1 MKLRLAR
8 GFIAGL
14 IVCFGAISAFGDG
27 ITLTAEQQALFDSA
41 REKAARLKAYVDSRP
56 TMTYNKRLALTALL
70 TAEYTFVYLEQDIA
84 GNSKIDEAIADQ
96 TNDDWE
102 REIDHGWLANY
113 PQGCLEHLHRV
124 LDHALAAVDDPAG
137 DRGPVFDPIAAE
149 MDRAVPYGNTVRLGD
164 RPVFPYGM
172 CFFTSP
178 KAVDAKYGE
187 RSCKIFDVMGGTATV
202 PGNLQRSTSHTLN
215 PAKAR
220 YVAEQVAR
228 ADELDLL
235 LSPWIGQKGTGWIGK
250 QFPEFLVSRTMIEYD
265 ISHPA
270 GMALVEGFFYGL
282 GRAHAAANTGGI
294 PRLYIMFNEPH
305 YSIEK
310 DSWNGAPIS
319 PPGMDQFRD
328 WLQAKYGTIDK
339 LNASWDT
346 KWKSFA
352 AVEIDTPLDPAL
364 RGTPVWY
371 DAMRFN
377 MDRFTDFFRT
387 ERDMIRAGDPGALTT
402 IKLMGHCLSG
412 DSRNHG
418 LDHEALCRI
427 QDVLGSDL
435 TFKSYLAQPPWR
447 RKKMDFRYIDSN
459 WAREAMFYDF
469 CRSICPDKAFFDSE
483 FHGLPSAL
491 DAHPMTPEEWVRSGL
506 WAMHIAGVD
515 IVNAWCYLRDA
526 EGRINPNWE
535 LHSEF
540 SNDPAALFTFAKT
553 MHEIND
559 LAGLV
564 VAFQNIEPDVYLYYC
579 EDSAIQDPDYMPR
592 VSDVYTTLYYNGI
605 ETRFVTANM
614 LREGF
619 RPDGLLIVPQ
629 PTFLSDDEAAVL
641 LRAMQSGETIYL
653 GGDLGEHD
661 SEGHPRATALKLPAS
676 VVRQE
681 TLDLTPVKALP
692 SVATKTKVTV
702 EAESEVPGLLWRNV
716 RYRGKEYIFCLNMLS
731 VPATVHIQAESLR
744 EFADGRVVPC
754 AARFELRPGCM
765 KLLRVEK

>member
-1 MKLRLAR
+1 MLSRLVSILLA
-8 GFIAGL
+8 IAFFF
-14 IVCFGAISAFGDG
+14 VGAFPIQAEG
-27 ITLTAEQQALFDSA
+27 ITLTPEQESLLASA
-41 REKAARLKAYVDSRP
+41 GEKAARLKAYVDSRP

-84 GNSKIDEAIADQ
+84 GKSKIDEAITDQ
-96 TNDDWE
+96 TNDEWE

-124 LDHALAAVDDPAG
+124 LDETLAAIADPAG
-137 DRGPVFDPIAAE
+137 DRGEVFDPIAAE
-149 MDRAVPYGNTVRLGD
+149 MDRAVPHGNHVRLGD

-178 KAVDAKYGE
+178 KAVDAKYGD
-187 RSCKIFDVMGGTATV
+187 RSCKIFDVMGGTAAV
-202 PGNLQRSTSHTLN
+202 PGNLQPSTSHTLN
-215 PAKAR
+215 PAKTR
-220 YVAEQVAR
+220 DVAERIQR
-228 ADELDLL
+228 ADALDLFF
-235 LSPWIGQKGTGWIGK
+235 SPWIGQKGTGWIGK

-294 PRLYIMFNEPH
+294 PRVYIMFNEPH

-319 PPGMDQFRD
+319 PSGMDQFRD

-339 LNASWDT
+339 LNASWNSD
-346 KWKSFA
+346 WKAFSQ
-352 AVEIDTPLDPAL
+352 VEIDTPIDTAL

-402 IKLMGHCLSG
+402 IKLMGHCFWG
-412 DSRNHG
+412 DGRNHG
-418 LDHEALCRI
+418 LDHEALCHI
-427 QDVLGSDL
+427 QDVLGADL
-435 TFKSYLAQPPWR
+435 TFKSYLAEPPWR
-447 RKKMDFRYIDSN
+447 RKKMDPRYIDSN
-459 WAREAMFYDF
+459 WAGQAMFYAF

-491 DAHPMTPEEWVRSGL
+491 DAHPTKPEEWVRSGL

-526 EGRINPNWE
+526 EGRVNPNWE

-564 VAFQNIEPDVYLYYC
+564 VAFQNIEPDVYLYYS
-579 EDSAIQDPDYMPR
+579 EDSAIQDPEYMPR
-592 VSDVYTTLYYNGI
+592 MLNAYTTLYYNGI
-605 ETRFVTANM
+605 ESGFVTANM

-619 RPDGLLIVPQ
+619 RPQGLLIVPQ

-641 LRAMQSGETIYL
+641 LRAMRSVDTIYL
-653 GGDLGEHD
+653 GGDPGEHD
-661 SEGHPRATALKLPAS
+661 AEGHPRTQPPTLPQS

-681 TLDLTPVKALP
+681 SLDLAPVRALP
-692 SVATKTKVTV
+692 SVRAKTAVTV
-702 EAESEVPGLLWRNV
+702 EAESDVPGLLRRSV
-716 RYRGKEYIFCLNMLS
+716 RYHDREYIFCLNMLS
-731 VPATVHIQAESLR
+731 VPAVVTVHAASIR
-744 EFADGRVVPC
+744 EFTDGRVVPC
-754 AARFELRPGCM
+754 ATRFELRPGCM
-765 KLLRVEK
+765 KLLRVD